1 MSYDEHNIN
10 IMTTSTITPITS
22 TQDGELN
29 KLIMKVRKVIKEANH
44 NELRYPELNNVTTYG
59 ELATWINK
67 HYQCF
72 YSVFQLDLLCILAI
86 IPPLPPPSP
95 QI

>member
-1 MSYDEHNIN
+1 MSYEHNIN

-29 KLIMKVRKVIKEANH
+29 NLIMKVRKVIKEANH
-44 NELRYPELNNVTTYG
+44 NELRYPELNNVTTYV
-59 ELATWINK
+59 ELTTWINK

-72 YSVFQLDLLCILAI
+72 YSVFQLDLLRILAI
-86 IPPLPPPSP
+86 IPP

>member
-1 MSYDEHNIN
+1 MSYEHNI
-10 IMTTSTITPITS
+10 IPTATATATATITS

-29 KLIMKVRKVIKEANH
+29 NLIMKVRKVIKEANH
-44 NELRYPELNNVTTYG
+44 NELRYPELNNVATYG
-59 ELATWINK
+59 ELVTWINK

-72 YSVFQLDLLCILAI
+72 YSVFQIDLLCILAI
-86 IPPLPPPSP
+86 IPPPP

>member
-1 MSYDEHNIN
+1 
-10 IMTTSTITPITS
+10 
-22 TQDGELN
+22 
-29 KLIMKVRKVIKEANH
+29 MKVRKVIKEANH

>member
-1 MSYDEHNIN
+1 MSYDEPNI
-10 IMTTSTITPITS
+10 IPPPTITSI
-22 TQDGELN
+22 TQDDELN

-59 ELATWINK
+59 ELNAWIIK
-67 HYQCF
+67 HYRCF
-72 YSVFQLDLLCILAI
+72 YSVFQLDLLRILAI
-86 IPPLPPPSP
+86 SIPP